1 VPRLRYLAGANS
13 DLVSVYNYIR
23 QEGGGADS
31 ARRFIRLLRDKSVE
45 LAGLPRHMGRPRYD
59 LKPGIRSFAFRG
71 NIIMFRYVDD
81 RFEVVS
87 ILEGHRDIDRHFD
100 DQS

>member
-1 VPRLRYLAGANS
+1 VPRLRYLGGANS

-23 QEGGGADS
+23 QEGGSVDS
-31 ARRFIRLLRDKSVE
+31 ARRFIRLLRGKCAE
-45 LAGLPRHMGRPRYD
+45 LAGLPGHMGRPRDD
-59 LKPGIRSFAFRG
+59 LKPDMRSFAFRG
-71 NIIMFRYVDD
+71 YIIMFRYIDD

-100 DQS
+100 GQS